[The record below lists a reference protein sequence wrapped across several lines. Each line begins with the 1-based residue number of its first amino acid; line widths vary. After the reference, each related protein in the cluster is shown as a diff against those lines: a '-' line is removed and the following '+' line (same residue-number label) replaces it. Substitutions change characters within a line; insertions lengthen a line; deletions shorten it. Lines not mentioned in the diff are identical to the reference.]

1 MVLLDA
7 LGRLQ
12 TMIVNVPDYF
22 VNAVQIQVPEL
33 TAVSVYNVAAEAWL
47 QFDENWIDWIDTII
61 HRAFDDQEELWDVI
75 AELIEDHEEQLTAHF
90 SALIAEDEKVLY
102 QIEPLDESTH
112 NHEIAVVWQLIKD
125 DE

>member
-22 VNAVQIQVPEL
+22 VNAVQVQIPEL

-47 QFDENWIDWIDTII
+47 QFDEHWIDWIDTII
-61 HRAFDDQEELWDVI
+61 QRAFDDQEELWDVI

-102 QIEPLDESTH
+102 QVGPLDESTH